1 MSLEEDLLAIETE
14 LWTGGPDAFRR
25 HADEKCVVV
34 FAEMAGTMSRED
46 IAKTAEKG
54 RWKDV
59 KMTEKGLARLS
70 DSAAVVSY
78 ECTAT
83 RKDGQPHHA
92 YVSSAYARRDGD
104 WKLAFHQ
111 QTKL

>member
-14 LWTGGPDAFRR
+14 LWTGGPQAYRR
-25 HADEKCVVV
+25 HTDEECLVV
-34 FAEMAGTMSRED
+34 FAEMAKTMSRED
-46 IAKTAEKG
+46 VAKTAEKG

-59 KMTEKGLARLS
+59 KMTEKGLSKLS
-70 DSAAVVSY
+70 DDSVVICY

-83 RKDGQPHHA
+83 RKDGQSHRA
-92 YVSSAYARRDGD
+92 LVSSGYAHRPDG

-111 QTKL
+111 QTKI